1 MSREKR
7 VCINIDSFI
16 FSIPILAL
24 FTALVKPLLKS
35 LLFHDFYLYEKVVL
49 TICSR

>member
-16 FSIPILAL
+16 FSIPIL